1 MLILTVSFQDYAVLH
16 CHVFC
21 ALCPIS
27 LQNPQLQ
34 SYSNTIVASVTYYKQ
49 HIFREKAVIVQKCGT
64 NGFLT
69 LLYAF
74 LQCHPYTR
82 PWKLSSIEV
91 RLSSSIKA
99 TFAIELWCYTFSSPL
114 PPPSMPCFIWV
125 HNSNDLSNG
134 SKMLFPLSKITV
146 FVGHV
151 EVTLRPI
158 QLWALLFLPPFF
170 CSLYSNGETILQCFT
185 GPVILPGSKW
195 YTKCK
200 EKVGEKDRN
209 AEKHRGGRERTKVN
223 HRAFFL
229 FENVKIKKR
238 LFLQHGRWDGLWV

>member
-1 MLILTVSFQDYAVLH
+1 M
-16 CHVFC
+16 FC
-21 ALCPIS
+21 ALCPTV

-74 LQCHPYTR
+74 LQYHPYTR

-91 RLSSSIKA
+91 QLSSSIKA
-99 TFAIELWCYTFSSPL
+99 TFAIELWCYTFSSTL
-114 PPPSMPCFIWV
+114 PPPSMPCYIWV

-134 SKMLFPLSKITV
+134 SKMFFPLSKITV

-158 QLWALLFLPPFF
+158 QLKQSIAISTSFLL
-170 CSLYSNGETILQCFT
+170 LYSNSETILQYFT
-185 GPVILPGSKW
+185 GPIILPGSKW

-200 EKVGEKDRN
+200 GKVGEMDRN
-209 AEKHRGGRERTKVN
+209 AEKHRRGSDGTKVN
-223 HRAFFL
+223 HRAFYF

-238 LFLQHGRWDGLWV
+238 LFNSAGGKIGCEFSLATGKLGS